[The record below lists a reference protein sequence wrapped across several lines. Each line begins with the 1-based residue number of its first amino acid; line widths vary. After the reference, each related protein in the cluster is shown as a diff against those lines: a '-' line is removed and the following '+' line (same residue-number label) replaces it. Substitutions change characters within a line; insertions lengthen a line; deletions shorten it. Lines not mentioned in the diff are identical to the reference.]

1 MNQKAL
7 QTLEY
12 DKIIR
17 QLEEYATC
25 PLGKEL
31 CRDLLPSSDLTEIK
45 RTQQETTDAVSRVRM
60 KGSISF
66 TGCKDV
72 GGSLKRLEIGS
83 SLSIPEYHQGKSA
96 CRSFGKADGP
106 LREDPSSGGST
117 DISPGTARR

>member
-83 SLSIPEYHQGKSA
+83 SLSIPEILSISSLLTVA
-96 CRSFGKADGP
+96 ARAKAYG
-106 LREDPSSGGST
+106 RHEDSNQALHPFRG
-117 DISPGTARR
+117 